1 MIKYHDNNGDKRFE
15 TVPGGHE
22 YADNWNPNAEY
33 GENEYVSVHFRIEC
47 PTFEGQYGNFETD
60 TDREAFTADKLK
72 VFQSIGWNVEKPEH
86 GGYCMEV
93 VKGKSDLYLHPQD
106 FSGIVLK
113 REVKQI
119 AEALENNATFTIRW
133 VDIYETV
140 YDITDEEYTKY
151 LAKKTKEV
159 WTLLFENCKTPRRNK
174 YFYRYSIAE
183 GIAERIQL
191 PRIGCRSVYDVNK
204 GALEF
209 VQSCIDD
216 MIQQQYLFEVKDRN
230 GNACIRTPNK
240 GELKQMRK
248 EAIA

>member
-1 MIKYHDNNGDKRFE
+1 MIKYHDNNGNKRFE
-15 TVPGGHE
+15 VTPGTHE
-22 YADNWNPNAEY
+22 YADNWDPNAKY

-47 PTFEGQYGNFETD
+47 PAFRGQYGNFANNED
-60 TDREAFTADKLK
+60 NDAFTEEKLK
-72 VFQSIGWNVEKPEH
+72 AFQSIGWEEEKPEFN
-86 GGYCMEV
+86 GRCMTV
-93 VKGKSDLYLHPQD
+93 VKGKASLYLHPQD

-140 YDITDEEYTKY
+140 YDITDEEYAEY
-151 LAKKTKEV
+151 MAKKTKET

-174 YFYRYSIAE
+174 YFYRYNIAE
-183 GIAERIQL
+183 GIAKRIQL

-209 VQSCIDD
+209 VQKCIDD
-216 MIQQQYLFEVKDRN
+216 MIEQQYLFAAQNKN
-230 GNACIRTPNK
+230 GYDCIRTPNK
-240 GELKQMRK
+240 GELKQMGK
-248 EAIA
+248 KAIA

>member
-15 TVPGGHE
+15 VTPGTHE
-22 YADNWNPNAEY
+22 YADNWNPDAEY

-47 PTFEGQYGNFETD
+47 PAFECMYGHFKD
-60 TDREAFTADKLK
+60 DKGRDAFDEEKGR
-72 VFQSIGWNVEKPEH
+72 VFQSIGWNIDRFDD
-86 GGYCMEV
+86 GGYCMETS
-93 VKGKSDLYLHPQD
+93 KGKASLYLHPQD

-113 REVKQI
+113 REVKEI

-140 YDITDEEYTKY
+140 FDITDEEYAEY
-151 LAKKTKEV
+151 LAKKTKET

-183 GIAERIQL
+183 GIAKRIQL

-209 VQSCIDD
+209 VQKCIDD
-216 MIQQQYLFEVKDRN
+216 MVQQQYLFLVQENRYDY
-230 GNACIRTPNK
+230 IRTPNK
-240 GELKQMRK
+240 GELKQMGRK
-248 EAIA
+248 AIA

>member
-15 TVPGGHE
+15 VTPGTHE
-22 YADNWNPNAEY
+22 YADNWDPDAEY
-33 GENEYVSVHFRIEC
+33 GANEYVSVHFRIEC
-47 PTFEGQYGNFETD
+47 PTFSGMYGNFANDAERD
-60 TDREAFTADKLK
+60 TFTADKFQ
-72 VFQSIGWNVEKPEH
+72 VFRSIGWN
-86 GGYCMEV
+86 GDDCMEV
-93 VKGKSDLYLHPQD
+93 TKGKARLYLHPQD

-140 YDITDEEYTKY
+140 YDITDEEYSEY
-151 LAKKTKEV
+151 LVKKTEET

-183 GIAERIQL
+183 GIAKRIQL

-209 VQSCIDD
+209 VQKCIDD
-216 MIQQQYLFEVKDRN
+216 MVQQQYLFLVQEN
-230 GNACIRTPNK
+230 GYDYIRTPNK
-240 GELKQMRK
+240 GELKQMGK
-248 EAIA
+248 KAIA